1 MGASKS
7 CLSPVLHFSAQSQ
20 AASQGCVA
28 LPLWLVAAGFREKCF
43 FPWRLAVER
52 QSSQL
57 LARCE
62 RIDMHY
68 PLEFRALTISDK
80 KSRKD
85 NLLVQ
90 GGLTCTWFRLL
101 WQVLHRV
108 TRWM

>member
-7 CLSPVLHFSAQSQ
+7 CHSPVLHFSAQSRV
-20 AASQGCVA
+20 ASQGCVA
-28 LPLWLVAAGFREKCF
+28 SPRWLVAASFREKCF
-43 FPWRLAVER
+43 FVWRLAFER
-52 QSSQL
+52 QSSHL
-57 LARCE
+57 SARCE